1 MVVFA
6 EIQAGQIYP
15 GNEGSA
21 ASGEPAPSMRNVTE
35 GGNNDRR
42 STSSGLAVS
51 IRTTSRD
58 GAKSGTEVA
67 RLLITDTLGYL
78 EDR

>member
-1 MVVFA
+1 MASFRRDPG
-6 EIQAGQIYP
+6 GQIYP
-15 GNEGSA
+15 GNAGSA
-21 ASGEPAPSMRNVTE
+21 ASGEPARNMRNVTE
-35 GGNNDRR
+35 GGNDDRR